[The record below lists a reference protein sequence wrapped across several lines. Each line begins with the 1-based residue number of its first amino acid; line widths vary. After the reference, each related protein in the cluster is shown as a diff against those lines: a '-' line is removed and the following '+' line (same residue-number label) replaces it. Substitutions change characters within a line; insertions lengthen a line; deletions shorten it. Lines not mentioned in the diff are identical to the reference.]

1 MNVNTSPQPG
11 QKCVFSKTCTTTGA
25 VFPSLAETCGSVQS
39 LVKRNKLSNTT
50 LRSAQL
56 GPGLLRSHG
65 AWKRG
70 YRHGCQPTLC
80 LEMSRT
86 LCAEETGCSIVVP
99 ITLEFLELQHV
110 VIGRY
115 WQGFCATLTPSVHA
129 RGFLCWP
136 QLNSTWYEGKQ
147 GSNYIGHEWGTRS
160 VIRRRYPKVIFK
172 Q

>member
-1 MNVNTSPQPG
+1 M
-11 QKCVFSKTCTTTGA
+11 CVFKNVHDYWCG
-25 VFPSLAETCGSVQS
+25 FPSLAETCGSVQS

-86 LCAEETGCSIVVP
+86 LCAEGTGCSIVVP

-136 QLNSTWYEGKQ
+136 PLNSTWYEGKQ